1 MRVRFL
7 KAAFAALCLF
17 CATPAAAQFNIG
29 KAASGAVKAGRA
41 LTLSDA
47 DMANYVREYVQWMDE
62 HNHVCP
68 EDNPYTIRLRKLT
81 EGLTSVEGI
90 PLNFKVYYVTDV
102 NAFACPDGSIRVFSS
117 LMDVM
122 SDDQLR
128 GVIGHEIGHIAHKD
142 SKKRFRTALLTSALK
157 DGIASTGGRAS
168 ALSDS
173 QLGDLGQALLNA
185 SYSKK
190 QESKADEYGYDFLKE
205 NGKNPWA
212 IALSFERLKQLEEEA
227 GYKQDSKW
235 QKMFSSHPNLDKRI
249 KKMSRMAKDDGFE
262 KPVQV
267 IPPKPV
273 IVKKEEPVVNT
284 QTTVQQT
291 EKPQQRPHVRATS
304 KKRTHAKRTQA
315 RPANKKSTPAK
326 RRIYTKKTGR

>member
-7 KAAFAALCLF
+7 KAAVAILCLF
-17 CATPAAAQFNIG
+17 CATPSAAQFNIG
-29 KAASGAVKAGRA
+29 KAATGAVKAGRA
-41 LTLSDA
+41 LTLTDA
-47 DMANYVREYVQWMDE
+47 EMANYVKEYIRWMDE
-62 HNHVCP
+62 HNQVCP

-81 EGLTSVEGI
+81 QGLTSVEGI

-122 SDDQLR
+122 SDDQLL
-128 GVIGHEIGHIAHKD
+128 GVIGHEIGHVAHKD

-157 DGIASTGGRAS
+157 DGIAATSGKAS
-168 ALSDS
+168 ALSES

-190 QESKADEYGYDFLKE
+190 QESKADEYGYEFLKE

-212 IALSFERLKQLEEEA
+212 IALSFERLKQLEEDA

-235 QKMFSSHPNLDKRI
+235 QQMFSSHPNLDKRI

-273 IVKKEEPVVNT
+273 IVKKEEPIVDT
-284 QTTVQQT
+284 QTSVQQT
-291 EKPQQRPHVRATS
+291 DKPQQRQRVRVTS
-304 KKRTHAKRTQA
+304 NKRTHAKRTHA
-315 RPANKKSTPAK
+315 RPAHKKSAPAG
-326 RRIYTKKTGR
+326 RRLYSKQTRR